1 MCATTRLSSLCCAAE
16 TKDPGAFC
24 QVVFY
29 LRAYKS
35 AFTVLYFQFEL
46 DVIGSYY

>member
-1 MCATTRLSSLCCAAE
+1 MCATTRLSSLCCTTE
-16 TKDPGAFC
+16 TEDPGAFC

-35 AFTVLYFQFEL
+35 AFTVLYFEIKL
-46 DVIGSYY
+46 DIICGYY

>member
-1 MCATTRLSSLCCAAE
+1 MRLSSLCCATE
-16 TKDPGAFC
+16 TEDPGAFC

-35 AFTVLYFQFEL
+35 AFTVLYFKFKL
-46 DVIGSYY
+46 DIIGSHY